1 MSARREAGRR
11 HDALPATS
19 EEIGGG
25 EPGRD
30 QRDDPDRPDDLERGE
45 DVDHRDLDAHD
56 DPEPLEDDPDEVPVV
71 NAWLTIVMFAV
82 FVVTTVGCYFLLD
95 GWH

>member
-11 HDALPATS
+11 HDAVPVTS
-19 EEIGGG
+19 EEIGDGA
-25 EPGRD
+25 PGRD
-30 QRDDPDRPDDLERGE
+30 PRDDPDRPDDLERRE
-45 DVDHRDLDAHD
+45 DVDHPDLDD
-56 DPEPLEDDPDEVPVV
+56 LEHLDDDPDDVPEV
-71 NAWLTIVMFAV
+71 NAWLTIVMFAF